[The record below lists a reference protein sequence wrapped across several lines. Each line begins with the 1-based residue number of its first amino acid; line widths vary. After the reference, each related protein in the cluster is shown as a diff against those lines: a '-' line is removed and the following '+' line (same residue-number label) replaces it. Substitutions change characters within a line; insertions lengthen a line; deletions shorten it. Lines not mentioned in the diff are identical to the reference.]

1 MNHEAHI
8 EIAELKARLEEAE
21 STIEAIRS
29 GTVDAL
35 VVRGP
40 AGDQVFTLKG
50 ADEPYRIFVEKMQEG
65 AVTLDESGT
74 ILYCN
79 LAFANIVGEP
89 LERVIGTQF
98 DCFIPEDSQAEVN
111 PLTIFELG
119 RSEIT
124 LRSTRGPVPVL
135 CSVSLIEIEGP
146 TAFAVTV
153 TDLTAQ
159 KEHEAQLTLAKNELE
174 GFCYSVSHD
183 LRSPLRG
190 IISGASIVVED
201 FGHLLPEPAIND
213 LSRIGSSAN
222 HLALLMDDLLTYARL
237 STHPVVRESIDL
249 TALAH
254 KVAASVQ
261 KFGEDE
267 IVWTIEEGLS
277 TEADPRFIELVINNL
292 FSNSAKFSS
301 LSSPPRIEFRKDAE
315 RKAFF
320 VSDNGIGFSMEYI
333 EKLFKP
339 FERLHRQA
347 DYPGTGIGLA
357 NVKRIIT
364 RHGGHV
370 WAEGEEGKGATF
382 YFTLP

>member
-1 MNHEAHI
+1 LSQDEHLEI
-8 EIAELKARLEEAE
+8 ENLKARLEEAE
-21 STIEAIRS
+21 STLEAIRS
-29 GTVDAL
+29 GAVDAL
-35 VVRGP
+35 VVRSSN
-40 AGDQVFTLKG
+40 GDQVFTLRG
-50 ADEPYRIFVEKMQEG
+50 ADEPYRIFVEQMQEG
-65 AVTLDESGT
+65 AVTLDDSGT
-74 ILYCN
+74 ILYSN

-98 DCFIPEDSQAEVN
+98 DCFLPEYSGAEAN
-111 PLTIFELG
+111 PFSAFELG
-119 RSEIT
+119 RMEMT
-124 LRSTRGPVPVL
+124 LSSTKGPVPVL
-135 CSVSLIEIEGP
+135 CSASLIEIEGP
-146 TAFAVTV
+146 TTYAITV

-159 KEHEAQLTLAKNELE
+159 KEHEAQLTFAKNELE

-201 FGHLLPEPAIND
+201 FGHLLPETAIRD
-213 LSRIGSSAN
+213 LARIGSSAN

-237 STHPVVRESIDL
+237 STQVVLRQGLDL
-249 TALAH
+249 TSLAQ
-254 KVAASVQ
+254 KVAAGVP

-267 IVWTIEEGLS
+267 IVWTIEEGLAA
-277 TEADPRFIELVINNL
+277 EADPRFIELVINNL
-292 FSNSAKFSS
+292 FFNSAKFSS
-301 LSSPPRIEFRKDAE
+301 QSKPPRIQFGKDQE
-315 RKAFF
+315 KKAFYIR
-320 VSDNGIGFSMEYI
+320 DNGIGFSMEFV

-364 RHGGHV
+364 RHGGQV